1 MRGLADVVSA
11 SGLSGYAIVALI
23 LFFLA
28 FVAVLARVLR
38 PSRKSYYERPGRAP
52 LDDQTPPSPQTPRE
66 R

>member
-1 MRGLADVVSA
+1 MRSLADVVSA

-28 FVAVLARVLR
+28 FVAVLAWVLW
-38 PSRKSYYERPGRAP
+38 PSHSSDYERAGRMP
-52 LDDQTPPSPQTPRE
+52 LDDETPQTPRE